1 MKENSITLKENS
13 MSDSDNKEKKFSEIF
28 SRVIQKEK
36 LVQRRP
42 AERGKWTRYEGAAT
56 TSLGDKLVEAVR
68 ED

>member
-1 MKENSITLKENS
+1 